1 MTYNTVSGE
10 VVDFQSAQAGKTR
23 NNTYARSPAAR
34 AMKRSVDVLLAG
46 AGLLFLLPVL
56 VIIAIVVKTNDGG
69 PILFAHTRRGRDGT
83 SFKCLKF
90 RSMAVDAQQRLEEL
104 LKNDEK
110 LRAEWAARQKL
121 ENDPR
126 VTSVGRFL
134 RKTSLDELPQLW
146 NIVRGDMSVV
156 GPRPIVADEVVR
168 YRDDIKAYDAYRPGI
183 FGLWQISGR
192 SETTYDDRVAM
203 DVEYAQRQSFWL
215 DLKIMILGIPAV
227 LLSRGAV

>member
-34 AMKRSVDVLLAG
+34 AIKRSVDVLLAG